1 MPDNKQIDDTLW
13 YAMDTSPTEIGKL
26 SPDIWRPTKDV
37 WNIIGA
43 AWLTVQ
49 EKSVDKL
56 FQNFV
61 WHMLDIN
68 ISQAMKVPNEV
79 FSVDKSKMKLIV
91 WLVSLWVFLCHGK
104 IDYNFV
110 GYVAMQH
117 LGTIHTLI
125 LACGVFKAAESLHSA
140 PEALACK
147 DNTTAQH
154 QFVTEGGCT
163 VRPNRATM
171 LQVKIPGMG
180 NILS

>member
-1 MPDNKQIDDTLW
+1 
-13 YAMDTSPTEIGKL
+13 MDTSPTEIGKL

-91 WLVSLWVFLCHGK
+91 
-104 IDYNFV
+104 
-110 GYVAMQH
+110 
-117 LGTIHTLI
+117 
-125 LACGVFKAAESLHSA
+125 
-140 PEALACK
+140 
-147 DNTTAQH
+147 
-154 QFVTEGGCT
+154 
-163 VRPNRATM
+163 
-171 LQVKIPGMG
+171 
-180 NILS
+180 